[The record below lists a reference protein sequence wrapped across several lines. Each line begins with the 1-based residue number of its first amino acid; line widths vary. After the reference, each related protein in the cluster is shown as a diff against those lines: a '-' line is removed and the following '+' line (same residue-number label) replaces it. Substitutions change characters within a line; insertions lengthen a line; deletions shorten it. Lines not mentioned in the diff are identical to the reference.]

1 MPASPAR
8 VFTNKQTNL
17 IEQALMAA
25 TKKEQN
31 INLDDEIP
39 TQVCSSSCKNFNNFL
54 QLKYFRRP
62 KIFWARRRRPNYK
75 FFFHVF
81 FLTLQNPHTISLTS
95 PNIRH
100 IKSISARKTQIS
112 HYRYHSD
119 PP

>member
-54 QLKYFRRP
+54 QKKYF
-62 KIFWARRRRPNYK
+62 F
-75 FFFHVF
+75 
-81 FLTLQNPHTISLTS
+81 
-95 PNIRH
+95 
-100 IKSISARKTQIS
+100 
-112 HYRYHSD
+112 
-119 PP
+119 